1 MEAVLSYLFIALS
14 DISFMLAMLVIV
26 LVSACFLGRYIKI
39 TRKMVIA
46 TCGVLIFQIVFLV
59 GMEII
64 LKIRFP
70 EAYEILDNMS
80 NTDMMTEGDSLYDLV
95 KTFSDMASL
104 LLNGGVFIYAF
115 IFYLLAYK
123 EKRLFRATESLIC
136 LWLYYQYINN
146 MTLYTYLYF
155 RGGKFEL
162 FDEIYFNVGGI
173 ENIIIQDVMIGSAF
187 IISVVLFLILYFV
200 YFKKKRFY
208 VVRVRDRILFVVWLV
223 IFVYFPSL
231 PMYYSEMPGRY
242 KMLSYVF
249 GALLPVL
256 GGLAPIILVMTVAEK
271 NLREKNEYQETYL
284 TAELEYI
291 EQYKRTQTETRAFR
305 HDIINNLSLTNM
317 MLDEGKVEEASQ
329 HLKELLGNVR
339 ALSPS
344 IITGDEMLDCIV
356 SMKVDKMKE
365 IGLDYSLDGV
375 IDGGLHMKPMDVCS
389 IFANA
394 LDNAIEAASKCMDTE
409 SEKVSQKES
418 EKESGITAGENKAPR
433 VDLKIKRT
441 EKFFIV
447 RISNS
452 AKEKVDVEKLFMSSG
467 YTSKND
473 KEHHG
478 FGLRNIR
485 DSVEKYDGLVKAES
499 DDNTFA
505 LSVMIPRK

>member
-59 GMEII
+59 GMEIF

-80 NTDMMTEGDSLYDLV
+80 YTDMMTEGNSLYDMV

-104 LLNGGVFIYAF
+104 ILNGGVFIYAF

-146 MTLYTYLYF
+146 MIMYTYVYF

-162 FDEIYFNVGGI
+162 LDEIYFNVGGI

-187 IISVVLFLILYFV
+187 IISVVLFLILY
-200 YFKKKRFY
+200 
-208 VVRVRDRILFVVWLV
+208 
-223 IFVYFPSL
+223 FVYFPSL

-329 HLKELLGNVR
+329 HLKELLGSVR

-365 IGLDYSLDGV
+365 VGLDYSLDGV
-375 IDGGLHMKPMDVCS
+375 IDGGLQMKPMDVCS

-394 LDNAIEAASKCMDTE
+394 LDNAIEAASKCLDTE
-409 SEKVSQKES
+409 SEEVSQKES

-447 RISNS
+447 RISKS

-485 DSVEKYDGLVKAES
+485 DSAEKYDGLVKAES